1 MLLLPPRSTRT
12 DTLFP
17 VTTLFRAA
25 WSRTAFPPARSPPI
39 PPTARD
45 PACASRVYG
54 LGGAKRERSA
64 RHRIYPDIALAA
76 RIPYGIC
83 LKSPRISEEVPNGS
97 GRRRLSQ
104 CSGQLGRAPGR
115 ERECQDV

>member
-45 PACASRVYG
+45 PPCASRVYG

-83 LKSPRISEEVPNGS
+83 LQSPRISEAVPHDS
-97 GRRRLSQ
+97 GRLLLSQ
-104 CSGQLGRAPGR
+104 CRSEDRRSGTT
-115 ERECQDV
+115 

>member
-1 MLLLPPRSTRT
+1 M
-12 DTLFP
+12 
-17 VTTLFRAA
+17 
-25 WSRTAFPPARSPPI
+25 

-104 CSGQLGRAPGR
+104 CSGPHRQHADGRGMPPGYR
-115 ERECQDV
+115 SEEHTSELQSLMRISYAVFCLTKKKTTTDR

>member
-1 MLLLPPRSTRT
+1 M
-12 DTLFP
+12 
-17 VTTLFRAA
+17 
-25 WSRTAFPPARSPPI
+25 

-104 CSGQLGRAPGR
+104 CSGRSEEHTSELQSLMRISYADFCLKKTQYNTT
-115 ERECQDV
+115 EQT